1 MQITP
6 KSRSEMGKILDEGL
20 DNGDEFIIQ
29 GVVGMAEEG
38 SILTAI
44 WNKYKDQC
52 APMYNWIRFYL
63 ANNKYTPGKILS
75 VIYTD
80 KALDPSVHGL
90 CLKNP
95 SMPMQYVRKAA
106 SSQKTELRL
115 LAAENEGLDDMTL
128 LKLSQDDDKAVAHTA
143 FETMRVKTRK
153 IKGR

>member
-6 KSRSEMGKILDEGL
+6 KSRSEMAKMLDEGL

-29 GVVGMAEEG
+29 GVVGMAEDG

-44 WNKYKDQC
+44 WDKYKDQGV
-52 APMYNWIRFYL
+52 PMYNWLRFYL
-63 ANNKYTPGKILS
+63 AHNEYTPGKILA

-80 KALDPSVHGL
+80 QALDPSVRNS

-95 SMPMQYVRKAA
+95 SMPMQYVRDAA
-106 SSQKTELRL
+106 CSPEPDIRH
-115 LAAENEGLDDMTL
+115 LAAQNEGLDEMTL
-128 LKLSQDDDKAVAHTA
+128 LKLSQDDNNVVAHTA
-143 FETMRVKTRK
+143 FETMRVKARK